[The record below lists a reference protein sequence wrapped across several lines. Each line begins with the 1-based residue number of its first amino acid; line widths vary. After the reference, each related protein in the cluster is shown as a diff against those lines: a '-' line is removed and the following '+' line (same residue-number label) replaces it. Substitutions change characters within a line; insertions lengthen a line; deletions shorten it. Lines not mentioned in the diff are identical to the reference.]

1 MSSPV
6 SNKCVLSQI
15 QDRLLNSNAGVDA
28 QSNMMRAESVPPNV
42 VCTNQA
48 PFLPRAQSEQP
59 GVINYSPSM
68 ALPAMPPSPFR
79 QYSHVA
85 VHSPGQQQPP
95 PPPSQYYRNNQQNL
109 RVLRQTLLNGGGRSS
124 HGGSSAGSGGTTGTA
139 VAMPFYDTDQLNY
152 SNNFV
157 NAHNLSNHHQGSDS
171 ASLSNNASV
180 NNLHQQN
187 LTHSTSS
194 SASNHNATNNVTALN
209 NQVAPGIRANN
220 YYDNFRR

>member
-1 MSSPV
+1 M
-6 SNKCVLSQI
+6 
-15 QDRLLNSNAGVDA
+15 QDRLLNSNAAVDA

-59 GVINYSPSM
+59 GIINYAPSM
-68 ALPAMPPSPFR
+68 ASPAMPPSPYR
-79 QYSHVA
+79 QYSNVT
-85 VHSPGQQQPP
+85 VHSPGQQQAPP
-95 PPPSQYYRNNQQNL
+95 PPPQYYRNNQQNV
-109 RVLRQTLLNGGGRSS
+109 RMLRQSLLNGGGRSS
-124 HGGSSAGSGGTTGTA
+124 HGGSSAGSGGTTGTGI
-139 VAMPFYDTDQLNY
+139 AMPFYDTDQLNY

-157 NAHNLSNHHQGSDS
+157 NAHNLSNHHGGDS
-171 ASLSNNASV
+171 SSLTNNASV

-187 LTHSTSS
+187 LTHTTSS
-194 SASNHNATNNVTALN
+194 SASNHNATNNVPALN